1 MRVVFVNRYFHPDHS
16 ATSQMVSD
24 LAFHLASRGWQVAAI
39 TSRQLYDEPESRL
52 PRRENVRGVEIIRT
66 SATTFGRASL
76 FGRGVDYLTFAF
88 NALLLIRKQK
98 NSLIVAMTDP
108 PLTSVVAAMSGRPF
122 VNWIQDLFPD
132 VAEALGVR
140 APRWLHRLRDW
151 SLRRAQRNVV
161 IGEQMSARVPNAIV
175 QHHWADAEL
184 HPVDVPHDNFVVGY
198 SGNLGRAH
206 DVTTMIG
213 AMRLLRDDANVV
225 FSIRGGGAKLDEIR
239 KENLP
244 NVRFEPYAARARL
257 SESLSSADAHLVT
270 LNPSLEGLIVPSKFY
285 GVIAV
290 ARPLLYIGSPGGEL
304 AQLVAEHGL
313 GYVIEPGESVT
324 LANAIRELSADAGKR
339 TEMGRRA
346 RSLYVSRFA
355 PGIALAEWEKILSM
369 LINGLAGEGS

>member
-1 MRVVFVNRYFHPDHS
+1 
-16 ATSQMVSD
+16 MVSD

-39 TSRQLYDEPESRL
+39 TSRQLYDEPEARL

-66 SATTFGRASL
+66 GSTTFGRASL
-76 FGRGVDYLTFAF
+76 FGRGIDYLSFAL
-88 NALLLIRKQK
+88 NALMLIRKQK

-151 SLRRAQRNVV
+151 SLRRARRNVV
-161 IGEQMSARVPNAIV
+161 IGEQMAARVPNAIV
-175 QHHWADAEL
+175 QHNWADAEL
-184 HPVDVPHDNFVVGY
+184 HPVDVPHDKFVVGY

-206 DVTTMIG
+206 DVSTMIG
-213 AMRLLRDDANVV
+213 AMRLLRDDANIV

-244 NVRFEPYAARARL
+244 NVRFEPYAARGRL

-270 LNPSLEGLIVPSKFY
+270 LNPTLEGLIVPSKFY

-290 ARPLLYIGSPGGEL
+290 ARPLLYVGSPDGEL
-304 AQLVAEHGL
+304 ARLVVQHGL

-324 LANAIRELSADAGKR
+324 LANAIRELAADAEKR
-339 TEMGRRA
+339 AEMGRRA
-346 RSLYVSRFA
+346 RSLYESRFA
-355 PGIALAEWEKILSM
+355 PGIALAEWEKILE
-369 LINGLAGEGS
+369 NA

>member
-39 TSRQLYDEPESRL
+39 TSRQLYDEPEARL
-52 PRRENVRGVEIIRT
+52 PRRENVRGVEIIRIG
-66 SATTFGRASL
+66 STTFGRASL
-76 FGRGVDYLTFAF
+76 FGRGIDYLSFGL

-140 APRWLHRLRDW
+140 APRCLHRLRDW
-151 SLRRAQRNVV
+151 SLRRARRNVV
-161 IGEQMSARVPNAIV
+161 IGEQMALRLRSGQAPRVPNVVV
-175 QHHWADAEL
+175 QHNWADAEL
-184 HPVDVPHDNFVVGY
+184 HPVDVPHDKFVVGY

-206 DVTTMIG
+206 DVATMVG

-244 NVRFEPYAARARL
+244 NVRFEPYAARERL

-270 LNPSLEGLIVPSKFY
+270 LNPTLEGLIVPSKFY

-290 ARPLLYIGSPGGEL
+290 ARPLLYVGSPDGEL
-304 AQLVAEHGL
+304 ARLVKQHGIRY
-313 GYVIEPGESVT
+313 GIEPGGSVT
-324 LANAIRELSADAGKR
+324 VAD
-339 TEMGRRA
+339 
-346 RSLYVSRFA
+346 
-355 PGIALAEWEKILSM
+355 
-369 LINGLAGEGS
+369 